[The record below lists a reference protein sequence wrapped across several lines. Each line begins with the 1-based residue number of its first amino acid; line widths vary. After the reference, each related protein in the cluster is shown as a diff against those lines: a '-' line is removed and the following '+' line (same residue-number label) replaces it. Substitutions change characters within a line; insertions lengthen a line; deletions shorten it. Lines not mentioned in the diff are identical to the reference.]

1 LTFSSTCALE
11 YSQKSFVEEF
21 TSRITEYD
29 EIPEVAEITAVCTE
43 NAAKLVYEQLEVV
56 RKIKYKV
63 TEGQAN
69 RYELV
74 YKDHK
79 HFVDVDSSSCS
90 CAFQKT
96 FGLPCRHLFVLR
108 IHLSPTVFEKAM
120 DGLYHI
126 RLAFLPLTVIMQLV
140 SHW

>member
-1 LTFSSTCALE
+1 MGFKPPVKLL
-11 YSQKSFVEEF
+11 
-21 TSRITEYD
+21 
-29 EIPEVAEITAVCTE
+29 EITAVYAE
-43 NAAKLVYEQLEVV
+43 HAAKLVCEQLEVA

-79 HFVDVDSSSCS
+79 HFVDIDSSSCS

-96 FGLPCRHLFVLR
+96 LSLPCRHLFVVR
-108 IHLSPTVFEKAM
+108 AYLSLTVFENPGNGA
-120 DGLYHI
+120 
-126 RLAFLPLTVIMQLV
+126 R
-140 SHW
+140 